1 LPVLCRQSTSA
12 VEIIAFAYD
21 NGQVCFFNSYTA
33 ETYLCDAANRT
44 ERLSAKRKA
53 YVDSLTTMERL
64 GHWESDLEKIQLTK
78 EDVEIVDLQW
88 DPNEPNILVSFADGS
103 LSLISY

>member
-1 LPVLCRQSTSA
+1 M
-12 VEIIAFAYD
+12 
-21 NGQVCFFNSYTA
+21 
-33 ETYLCDAANRT
+33 
-44 ERLSAKRKA
+44 
-53 YVDSLTTMERL
+53 DSLTTMERL